1 MPPVE
6 IREDILDVEQQ
17 RPRGRRLDAPSALG
31 VSGELDRA
39 VVTALDEGVIVLDGD
54 GVAISA
60 NPSACRILR
69 LPAPAIVGRRPP
81 YLGDQQVFF
90 ADGRRVNART
100 SLALNALREGTPRH
114 GVLLRFVDEDG
125 ERWVSAN
132 CHPLRRSP
140 DDRPYGLVYSLS
152 DVTDRKRSERR
163 LREERDRAQRYLD
176 LAGPVLLLL
185 DPR

>member
-1 MPPVE
+1 MPPVDV
-6 IREDILDVEQQ
+6 REDILDVELR
-17 RPRGRRLDAPSALG
+17 RPRRRRADAPSALG
-31 VSGELDRA
+31 VSAELNRT
-39 VVTALDEGVIVLDGD
+39 VVAELEEGVVVLDAD

-69 LPAPAIVGRRPP
+69 LPASAIVGRRPP

-90 ADGRRVNART
+90 EDGRRVNART
-100 SLALNALREGTPRH
+100 SLARNALREGTPRH

-140 DDRPYGLVYSLS
+140 P
-152 DVTDRKRSERR
+152 T
-163 LREERDRAQRYLD
+163 
-176 LAGPVLLLL
+176 
-185 DPR
+185 